1 MQAMALTIRTKPT
14 TPLKASAL
22 PELHVIAGKCLPD
35 DRPHPRQLL
44 KQVHIRHH
52 QDSQNAEGKAGCEDA
67 AQAPHGAGDELR
79 GHKLCFR
86 HRQGVHQIALPAQ
99 QVAVEPLHDGHDG
112 DDHGADDDAGVD
124 KGFSTGPRRDRIGV
138 TIVLFHIQREPP
150 KSTDAASKGQIHSAI
165 GPGGGPELI
174 FQQLFQH
181 LNTSRKY
188 ASTLMPSV
196 SRISSTERSKNLSRS
211 SGR

>member
-1 MQAMALTIRTKPT
+1 MQAMALTIRTKLT
-14 TPLKASAL
+14 TPLKASAP
-22 PELHVIAGKCLPD
+22 PELHVIAGECLLD

-86 HRQGVHQIALPAQ
+86 HRQGVHQVALPAQ

-112 DDHGADDDAGVD
+112 DDHGADDDGGVD
-124 KGFSTGPRRDRIGV
+124 KAQQAHESRIGV
-138 TIVLFHIQREPP
+138 TIGAVPSPDGPAKEHRRRQQ
-150 KSTDAASKGQIHSAI
+150 GQIHSAV
-165 GPGGGPELI
+165 GAGRGLELI
-174 FQQLFQH
+174 FQ
-181 LNTSRKY
+181 
-188 ASTLMPSV
+188 
-196 SRISSTERSKNLSRS
+196 
-211 SGR
+211 

>member
-1 MQAMALTIRTKPT
+1 MLPIAYGAVDGRLVDAGADLEQLFEPALHILHDKEAQDARQRRVV
-14 TPLKASAL
+14 LELMSHHAGSIDAGDDADHRHEADDAAESQRS

-52 QDSQNAEGKAGCEDA
+52 QNSQNAEGKAGCEDA

-86 HRQGVHQIALPAQ
+86 HRQSMHQIALPAQ

-112 DDHGADDDAGVD
+112 DDHGADDDGGVD
-124 KGFSTGPRRDRIGV
+124 KAQQAHESRIGV
-138 TIVLFHIQREPP
+138 TIGAV
-150 KSTDAASKGQIHSAI
+150 
-165 GPGGGPELI
+165 
-174 FQQLFQH
+174 
-181 LNTSRKY
+181 
-188 ASTLMPSV
+188 PSPD
-196 SRISSTERSKNLSRS
+196 
-211 SGR
+211 